1 MKASWTATVGIGA
14 FGLSSILTGC
24 ASPDA
29 TARLPLP
36 NNTALYSTAAVP
48 TGRMKP
54 YSASSGVVQASGTA
68 TQTPPT
74 SPSGT
79 AVKGVAPGPAT
90 PPAAGEPRTFTPAEA
105 VRFAL
110 ENNPSL
116 QAIREQR
123 GFAQG
128 GLVIAKTYP
137 YNPVSQFT
145 FFAATGEGVTN
156 TLTQAHKITM
166 DIEVRGQRHFRQ
178 QAAYAALTRTEWDIA
193 AQELLVAVAA
203 NRAYNTVLYRQRKLE
218 VLEDTIKLNEQVV
231 EQVKKL
237 VDWAGLTAVPWVSII
252 RASRRAGEEAGG
264 PRPAPTRGPHRR
276 PNGTRRGRPDAIA
289 ARQRHQSNL
298 TRLANLQTQLFQLDG
313 TIEGWEQAKSDLEAH
328 PPAKESTAP
337 IRPADLAAAAEQ
349 RSPAARGAGRHA
361 AELFLAAN
369 RGGGMIYLRSRVA
382 RTPPLTASVRRRG
395 SRAGDDHGS

>member
-79 AVKGVAPGPAT
+79 AVKGGAPGPAT

-178 QAAYAALTRTEWDIA
+178 QAAYATLTRTEWDIA
-193 AQELLVAVAA
+193 TQELLVAVAA

-237 VDWAGLTAVPWVSII
+237 ADL
-252 RASRRAGEEAGG
+252 
-264 PRPAPTRGPHRR
+264 
-276 PNGTRRGRPDAIA
+276 GR
-289 ARQRHQSNL
+289 L
-298 TRLANLQTQLFQLDG
+298 
-313 TIEGWEQAKSDLEAH
+313 
-328 PPAKESTAP
+328 
-337 IRPADLAAAAEQ
+337 RPADLIVAQTELDAAGAQLGQGRTAI
-349 RSPAARGAGRHA
+349 AFARAD
-361 AELFLAAN
+361 
-369 RGGGMIYLRSRVA
+369 LR
-382 RTPPLTASVRRRG
+382 
-395 SRAGDDHGS
+395 